1 MFLLFQSWQHELR
14 TGSIKFTFQYVSII
28 SLLPTAWA
36 PTACSFTFQYV
47 SIISIASKRFTE
59 VHDEFTFQYVS
70 IISLIVPAGNSFTAI
85 YIPICF
91 YYFEKLVTGKI
102 YKSGIYIPICF
113 YYFRLFFRLSFR
125 QSHLHSNMFL
135 LFLLKRD
142 GNEESPYIYIPI
154 CFYYFLHWL
163 LTIYAMNGIYIP
175 ICFYYFC

>member
-14 TGSIKFTFQYVSII
+14 TGSIK
-28 SLLPTAWA
+28 
-36 PTACSFTFQYV
+36 FTFQYV

-113 YYFRLFFRLSFR
+113 YYFYLLLVSKSKSISFTF
-125 QSHLHSNMFL
+125 QYVSIISAQ
-135 LFLLKRD
+135 K
-142 GNEESPYIYIPI
+142 G
-154 CFYYFLHWL
+154 WK
-163 LTIYAMNGIYIP
+163 
-175 ICFYYFC
+175 